1 MIDKRDSG
9 KATEELKNIR
19 LEADTT
25 SCDITK
31 VSVLIN
37 GHDEELWDSFVG
49 ASWKDMDLYV
59 WKEGPEPTY
68 SLLDDTSEWSVSSD
82 PYPVFRDDPV
92 DGKGKEIQFSYSW
105 ASVSAS
111 TIDSDHT

>member
-1 MIDKRDSG
+1 MDYG
-9 KATEELKNIR
+9 YANEWLKNIR

-31 VSVLIN
+31 VRVFID
-37 GHDEELWDSFVG
+37 GHDKEHWAGTFG
-49 ASWKDMDLYV
+49 ASLKKMDLYV
-59 WKEGPEPTY
+59 LKESSKNYY
-68 SLLDDTSEWSVSSD
+68 SFLDDESEWSVSSD

-111 TIDSDHT
+111 T